1 MTRYRFYK
9 KRSLFKA
16 RAFHIFCFLVVALG
30 VSITSLYFINK
41 DFAIELRQL
50 RQPKP
55 NTFYIGIDVSQ
66 TMRPDIL
73 AEFKDALILRLKSFI
88 GEKKVY
94 YHISIFGLPGCGKE
108 TIADIVSIQ
117 SPEDPVSFTQGVE
130 RRIREISVAR
140 RAEEGE
146 DRTPLTTPLF
156 WFLDKILTEGT
167 GGRVIIFSD
176 LVNDD
181 SGCQKKYPFPLRAI
195 RRFDTHKEGQIIFL
209 YPSPYA
215 AGKYNGPDVHERL
228 IKRQRNFIMEMQ
240 RLSSKGKVRAF
251 FYHIPIY
258 SGKRSDFLR
267 SQLQNSIPATIFEI
281 IWERVSKMV
290 DTIIGAVRG

>member
-1 MTRYRFYK
+1 MMRYRFYK

-16 RAFHIFCFLVVALG
+16 RAFHIFCFLFVALG
-30 VSITSLYFINK
+30 VSITSLYFINN
-41 DFAIELRQL
+41 DFAIELRQV

-55 NTFYIGIDVSQ
+55 NVFYIGIDVSQ
-66 TMRPDIL
+66 TIRPDVL
-73 AEFKDALILRLKSFI
+73 ADFKDALILRLKSFI

-108 TIADIVSIQ
+108 TIADIVSTR

-130 RRIREISVAR
+130 RRIREISIAR
-140 RAEEGE
+140 RPEEGE

-156 WFLDKILTEGT
+156 WFLDKILTET
-167 GGRVIIFSD
+167 IGGRVIIFSD
-176 LVNDD
+176 LINDD
-181 SGCQKKYPFPLRAI
+181 SGCQEKYAFPLRAI
-195 RRFDTHKEGQIIFL
+195 KRFGTHKEGQIIFL

-215 AGKYNGPDVHERL
+215 AGKYDSPEVHERL

-240 RLSSKGKVRAF
+240 RLSGKGKVRVF